1 VGYGQVEYEDQNG
14 LREQPLGDLL
24 KRLSQQV
31 STLTSQ
37 EIQLAKAELAIKGKE
52 LGRVA
57 AFFVGAA
64 LLGLCALGAFTA
76 LLILALDEAIPAWAA
91 ALIVT
96 AMMAAVAGL
105 LALIGK
111 RRLEEAEPPVPTQ
124 TIESTKEDVQWAKT
138 QLQSGRR

>member
-1 VGYGQVEYEDQNG
+1 
-14 LREQPLGDLL
+14 
-24 KRLSQQV
+24 
-31 STLTSQ
+31 
-37 EIQLAKAELAIKGKE
+37 
-52 LGRVA
+52 
-57 AFFVGAA
+57 

-96 AMMAAVAGL
+96 AVMAAVAGF